1 MNGRLWSAAAGV
13 HGRFR
18 TQGKNRLQRLIND
31 CSQHVSSSSA
41 PLTRHRFVQLR
52 CLSFLGRPSHWNWGG
67 KSEGWELSGNDPRLQ
82 GQGECS
88 PHVTPEPLSELSS
101 SRAWDLRGGEGAD
114 PQGTSCWC
122 SEKRGVGGGGGGG
135 GVGRRAGFRC
145 VWKEVS
151 RGRRRGHL
159 GRDAVPFP
167 GLPSRSLV
175 QMKRRR
181 LALESE
187 FVARDVASS
196 SQSSSQ
202 MPAASSPAAR
212 APPCALCPAR
222 EWLSPNHPPALEAS
236 GSHRLPLAVAKHG
249 AAGSRG
255 GWGSHQN

>member
-52 CLSFLGRPSHWNWGG
+52 CLSFLVRPSSWNWGG

-101 SRAWDLRGGEGAD
+101 SRAWDLLGGEGAD
-114 PQGTSCWC
+114 PKGTSCWC
-122 SEKRGVGGGGGGG
+122 SEKRGVGGGGGGRRWEKSRVSVRLEG
-135 GVGRRAGFRC
+135 GWPRR
-145 VWKEVS
+145 
-151 RGRRRGHL
+151 RRRGHL

-175 QMKRRR
+175 QMKRCR

-196 SQSSSQ
+196 SQRSSQ

-212 APPCALCPAR
+212 VPPCALCPAR